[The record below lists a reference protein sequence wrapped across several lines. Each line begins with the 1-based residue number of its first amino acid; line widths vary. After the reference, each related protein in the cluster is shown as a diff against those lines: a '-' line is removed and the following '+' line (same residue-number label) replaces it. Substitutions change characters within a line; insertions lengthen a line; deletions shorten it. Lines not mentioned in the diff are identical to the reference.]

1 MMKIDRLEKNKIV
14 TQLSSKGIWE
24 ILRDRGSF
32 DDILKIAPDGFY
44 SWLMRVKHS
53 METEYIF
60 LENKSKMVYSRVK
73 DISSRKDQ
81 ALYIKDYPDVAAIVF
96 NMIDGLDYSTS
107 IWNMVKPSTFS
118 NPFSNK
124 GEV

>member
-96 NMIDGLDYSTS
+96 NMIDGRDYSTS
-107 IWNMVKPSTFS
+107 ILNMVKTINFS
-118 NPFSNK
+118 NHFSNK

>member
-96 NMIDGLDYSTS
+96 NMIDGRDYSTS